1 MATDPVT
8 ALKRFGQVCP
18 FLARSSVTALRTFST
33 QSIRGTAANRL
44 SELAST
50 RCPLMSVALAQRG
63 FSSVAAAR
71 GSVASVSASAS
82 QATNQKATKVTLSS
96 SSWSSPISVGR
107 RTYASITEIEDK
119 AARTATAVPS
129 KSAQP
134 SFVNPASISS
144 SSSGA
149 AAPGDAATLPEV
161 HSEGRPTCALGFAK
175 HRVTSYRPGQ
185 FDYDSFYA
193 AELEKKHQDK
203 SYRVSCL
210 FL

>member
-1 MATDPVT
+1 MLAVDPVLG
-8 ALKRFGQVCP
+8 LKRFGQVCP
-18 FLARSSVTALRTFST
+18 FLARSSVGALRTFST

-44 SELAST
+44 SELATT

-63 FSSVAAAR
+63 FRSVAAAQV
-71 GSVASVSASAS
+71 GS
-82 QATNQKATKVTLSS
+82 ATNHKATTSNSFIQSRPVHQ
-96 SSWSSPISVGR
+96 R
-107 RTYASITEIEDK
+107 RSYASITEIEDK
-119 AARTATAVPS
+119 AARKAKAVPA

-144 SSSGA
+144 SASSGA
-149 AAPGDAATLPEV
+149 DAASDAATSTEV

-185 FDYDSFYA
+185 FDYDAFYA

-203 SYRVSCL
+203 SYRVGLLRLQACCVER
-210 FL
+210 

>member
-1 MATDPVT
+1 MAVDPVT

-71 GSVASVSASAS
+71 GSVASASAS
-82 QATNQKATKVTLSS
+82 QATNQKATKGTFSSLSS
-96 SSWSSPISVGR
+96 SSSPISLGR

-203 SYRVSCL
+203 SYRVSRL
-210 FL
+210 FP

>member
-1 MATDPVT
+1 MAVDPVT

-63 FSSVAAAR
+63 FASVAAVR
-71 GSVASVSASAS
+71 GSVASVAASAS
-82 QATNQKATKVTLSS
+82 QATNQKATKVTFSS
-96 SSWSSPISVGR
+96 SAPISLGR

-134 SFVNPASISS
+134 SFVNPASISTSSS

-149 AAPGDAATLPEV
+149 AAAGDAAKLPEV

-203 SYRVSCL
+203 SYRVS
-210 FL
+210 